1 MPRRCLI
8 LKAEQLILYCHG
20 AGGGAEPFHGAGGGA
35 EPFHG
40 AGGGAEPFHGAG
52 GGAEPFAIITVPFAW
67 VVTAD
72 RKPIAPTRT
81 SITARTTKLSLNIV
95 PPKDRCFGSYF
106 IHPDLTGQAM
116 EERIC
121 VFGSY
126 PPSQLRLT
134 FAWRIGL
141 SLLHVA
147 IMRREPEGD
156 NSTRVLRWQDY
167 RRGCRKGRGREICSP
182 PGNCGSDPCGEARS
196 ALCMACDRRPAL
208 RIQRCGMAKHE
219 AMIVRVSGF

>member
-1 MPRRCLI
+1 MF
-8 LKAEQLILYCHG
+8 YCQ
-20 AGGGAEPFHGAGGGA
+20 GGGIGAEPFHGGGIGA
-35 EPFHG
+35 EPL
-40 AGGGAEPFHGAG
+40 
-52 GGAEPFAIITVPFAW
+52 AITTVPFAW
-67 VVTAD
+67 VVTTV

-134 FAWRIGL
+134 FARRIGS

-156 NSTRVLRWQDY
+156 NSTRVLRRQDY
-167 RRGCRKGRGREICSP
+167 GRGWRKDRAGEICSP
-182 PGNCGSDPCGEARS
+182 PGSCGAESWRRSEEYAAQCMRRAARAAHPTLRLDKEPQS
-196 ALCMACDRRPAL
+196 AKSREHR
-208 RIQRCGMAKHE
+208 
-219 AMIVRVSGF
+219 